1 MISEAKAHA
10 MAQTALAFWGNA
22 SAPPR
27 LVRIGENVV
36 FEAHLRDGRH
46 VALRLH
52 RPGYQ
57 SLAAIEAEL
66 EWCAALADA
75 GVPVPRPVR
84 AINGGWTGH
93 VANRRAS
100 CVEWLAGEPIGAGH
114 LPLVGD
120 AGQVRAEAAELG
132 ALIARFH
139 GACDAGAV
147 PDDFPRKPWDA
158 KALLGERPRW
168 GAFWDNPALD
178 EKSRALLLAARDEA
192 RNRVTQARD
201 FGPIHADLLRE
212 NVLRGPEGLALID
225 FDDSGPGWRLYDL
238 GTARVSAWRDP
249 QLPALVEG
257 LLAGYSALRPLPPDQ
272 RAVLPVFMAL
282 RAFASAGWV
291 MSRCALD
298 DPRNAAYAERAVALA
313 RHVLEGTA
321 PWEASRA

>member
-1 MISEAKAHA
+1 

-22 SAPPR
+22 ASPPR
-27 LVRIGENVV
+27 LVRVGENIV

-66 EWCAALADA
+66 EWCAALAGA
-75 GVPVPRPVR
+75 GVPVARPLR
-84 AINGGWTGH
+84 AINGEWTGH
-93 VANRRAS
+93 VGNRRAS
-100 CVEWLAGEPIGAGH
+100 CVEWLAGAPIGAGH
-114 LPLVGD
+114 LPLAAD
-120 AGQVRAEAAELG
+120 AGKVRAEAAELG
-132 ALIARFH
+132 ALIARLH

-147 PDDFPRKPWDA
+147 PADFPRKPWDA

-168 GAFWDNPALD
+168 GAFWDNPALSTEGRD
-178 EKSRALLLAARDEA
+178 TLLAAREA
-192 RNRVTQARD
+192 ARAQLVRARD

-212 NVLRGPEGLALID
+212 NVLRGPDGLALID

-238 GTARVSAWRDP
+238 GTALVSAWRDP
-249 QLPALVEG
+249 MLPVLAGG
-257 LLAGYSALRPLPPDQ
+257 LLAGYGAHRPLPPDQ
-272 RAVLPVFMAL
+272 RALLPLFMAL
-282 RAFASAGWV
+282 RAFASCGWV

-298 DPRNAAYAERAVALA
+298 DPRLAAYAERAVDLA

-321 PWEASRA
+321 PWEAMRA